1 MADNTW
7 VFDLPDK
14 IYKILKA
21 VTYEEI
27 SALFENPKYI
37 TIDETVDYTAF
48 PTIRIGSLAPIEI
61 GSTLDGISI
70 NGITITEQ
78 IEVYVNTSTTDARKL
93 ASIMQS
99 AIKLLGFNVI
109 AFPEVQTKNGVYTAV
124 ARYRRDYGAD
134 DSI

>member
-1 MADNTW
+1 MAENTW

-21 VTYEEI
+21 ITLEDVT
-27 SALFENPKYI
+27 ALFDSPKYI
-37 TIDETVDYTAF
+37 TIDETVDNTAF

-61 GSTLDGISI
+61 GSTLDGMTI
-70 NGITITEQ
+70 NGITLTIQ
-78 IEVYVNTSTTDARKL
+78 IEVYVNTSTTDARQI

-109 AFPEVQTKNGVYTAV
+109 AFPKVRTKDGVHISV
-124 ARYRRDYGAD
+124 ARYRRDYGAED
-134 DSI
+134 TI